1 MIRILL
7 ILMIAA
13 SWPAQAAELDPSDP
27 EDSVVLFR
35 KLACLR
41 LADGA
46 PRPEYFNGPAF
57 SHIPGQPDQHLFD
70 IIGMGMR
77 QCQTVDHPTRGSGFR
92 SFTTNLLIYLDKDTG
107 EILETWD
114 NPFTGETV
122 RVMPTVFRRI
132 VTPAIL
138 PIKEDGTLLNAHI
151 IKRFEHLSSYLEN
164 QFAFFPHP
172 LSKDYP
178 EYVGTLPYQRV
189 NFENRLALTAELFD
203 PDVTEMTFVQQTW
216 ARVGPWQ
223 PWMKMGDLPG
233 LLLWNTFASQVESVD
248 DFPEPMLS
256 YLNDNYPELLA
267 APAMTDAPSASTTF
281 DQFPAFVDG
290 QMP

>member
-1 MIRILL
+1 MFRLL
-7 ILMIAA
+7 TLLVMLALP
-13 SWPAQAAELDPSDP
+13 SVQAAELDPSDP

-41 LADGA
+41 LEDGS

-57 SHIPGQPDQHLFD
+57 SHIPGEPDRHLFD
-70 IIGMGMR
+70 IIGMGVR
-77 QCQTVDHPTRGSGFR
+77 QCQTVEHPTRGTGFR
-92 SFTTNLLIYLDKDTG
+92 SFTTNLLIYLDKETG
-107 EILETWD
+107 QVLETWD
-114 NPFTGETV
+114 NPFTGEPV

-132 VTPAIL
+132 VTPPIL
-138 PIKEDGTLLNAHI
+138 PIKEDGTPLDARH

-172 LSKDYP
+172 LTEDYP
-178 EYVGTLPYQRV
+178 DYVGTLPYQRV
-189 NFENRLALTAELFD
+189 NFENRLALTSELFD
-203 PDVTEMTFVQQTW
+203 PDITEMTFVQQTW

-223 PWMKMGDLPG
+223 PWMKMGERPG
-233 LLLWNTFASQVESVD
+233 LLLWNTFASQVKSTE

-256 YLNDNYPELLA
+256 YLKSNYPELLE
-267 APAMTDAPSASTTF
+267 APEISDAPSASTTF

-290 QMP
+290 TMP